1 MLNAINVPVRP
12 LSEVAAAATGS
23 RRLGPLSR
31 LFPDTTGRSI
41 TWYGLLLG
49 VAVGTVLSLLR
60 TTGTGALQTIF
71 EEDARDILTGA
82 LDTSGL
88 KAVLTPV
95 QGYFV
100 VGPRLLGELA
110 TLFPISWA
118 AGVLSF
124 SSAVVTALLA
134 VQVYAASGAHLRSRL
149 ARLAVAAPLLVA
161 PVAET
166 MFMEIY
172 NRPVCLHFFAMYAL
186 FWVLVWTPGTRA
198 GRVGALVTVGMT
210 GVSTAL
216 IVGYLPLAAL
226 RAITRRDR
234 MSIGMFGLVAAGS
247 ALQILAATTSLGGVD
262 RNNGMRLDP
271 AWALGQFAE
280 WALPVTLFGRR
291 SAHYDPAITPE
302 GFVPTNTGI
311 LLAWVIVA
319 LMVAVAVLGARLGFL
334 RPAWLLAAGL
344 GGHSVALL
352 ALQIMVNGWSAQRYL
367 MAPAALLIAALVVLL
382 RPAPGAG
389 RRLAVA
395 PLAVFCAF
403 LLVVATVN
411 YRNDETYRHDA
422 PRWSDQVSKAARWC
436 AEDLSRGALMIAGAP
451 APMAS
456 NVVIPCHELRKAE
469 PAPAFLDAR
478 GEPHMP

>member
-1 MLNAINVPVRP
+1 MLNTIKVPVLAVP
-12 LSEVAAAATGS
+12 AEPIPTVGS
-23 RRLGPLSR
+23 RRPWVLSR
-31 LFPDTTGRSI
+31 LFPDTPGRAV
-41 TWYGLLLG
+41 TWYGLVLG
-49 VAVGTVLSLLR
+49 VVVGTVLSLLR
-60 TTGTGALQTIF
+60 TTGTGPLQTIF

-88 KAVLTPV
+88 TAVLTPV

-110 TLFPISWA
+110 TFFPVSWA
-118 AGVLSF
+118 AAVLSI

-134 VQVYAASGAHLRSRL
+134 VQVYAASGAHLRHRL
-149 ARLAVAAPLLVA
+149 ARVAVAAPLLVA

-166 MFMEIY
+166 MFMEIH

-186 FWVLVWTPGTRA
+186 FWVLLWTPATRA
-198 GRVGALVTVGMT
+198 GRVGALFTVGMT

-216 IVGYLPLAAL
+216 IVAYLPLAAV
-226 RAITRRDR
+226 RALTRRDR
-234 MSIGMFGLVAAGS
+234 MSVGMFGLVAAGS
-247 ALQILAATTSLGGVD
+247 ALQVLAATTALGGVP
-262 RNNGMRLDP
+262 RTGASRMDP

-291 SAHYDPAITPE
+291 SAHFDPNAGVE
-302 GFVPTNTGI
+302 GFVPTNAGI
-311 LLAWVIVA
+311 LWAWVIVA
-319 LMVAVAVLGARLGFL
+319 LVVAVAVLGARLGFL
-334 RPAWLLAAGL
+334 RPAWLLAAAL

-382 RPAPGAG
+382 RPAPAA
-389 RRLAVA
+389 RRHSVA
-395 PLAVFCAF
+395 PLAVLCVF
-403 LLVVATVN
+403 LSVVAAIN

-422 PRWSDQVSKAARWC
+422 PRWSDQVSTAARWC
-436 AEDLSRGALMIAGAP
+436 AEDLSRGALMVAGAP

-456 NVVIPCHELRKAE
+456 NVVVPCHEVRQTE
-469 PAPAFLDAR
+469 PATGFLGPDGGQPR
-478 GEPHMP
+478 LP